1 MSKLQEKKITT
12 GRPTKQ
18 DSFYIV
24 VKNVFFHNLLGCLIP
39 DNNKNIIKESYYSKI
54 NFNVKHIWEKDFLNE
69 INCKQPSI
77 SNIVY
82 G

>member
-1 MSKLQEKKITT
+1 MQPGVELVLVVKLVSNVLTSKLQVKKITT

-18 DSFYIV
+18 DSFYI

-54 NFNVKHIWEKDFLNE
+54 NFNVKHI
-69 INCKQPSI
+69 
-77 SNIVY
+77 
-82 G
+82 